1 MSKLN
6 MMSKK
11 DLPLK
16 IMQEKLNIDKK
27 PDMIL
32 NLKSNREP
40 KINYLN
46 NDSFNKD
53 IKAKSANRINSKRI
67 LTEKKIPKLNY
78 ENLYRLNSSSDITNV
93 KTQNNSFKNLTH
105 DYFQKNIEIIISN
118 SYSNYSKDLNNNES
132 NRRKKDLNELFSH
145 NLIKFEDRKKIKKL
159 NSSKVLRLYQLYTQ
173 RKNQKLQLDELLP
186 TNRTF
191 SNKKIETE
199 KIKLF
204 SQYNNNNL
212 SKNNKSFYNNS
223 NITSYSNKKLNNQR
237 KFYNI
242 NILMKLNPYHLVS
255 TKVKYSHFID
265 MKDISQKLT
274 ELDDGGIKIRSLNK
288 PLFFK
293 NIKMKN
299 NKISKMIN
307 SVFVQFNQKIS
318 HECDFIWR
326 ILSMIKKVNGYSPF
340 YIACLFKGYF
350 ELWKNYSL
358 LLEQLLVKYPLFK
371 WYLDKNR
378 YMKEEVFN
386 EFISCLKLRTNN
398 DDSFSEK
405 ILLLFGEN
413 DLIDIK
419 KFLLIMELTSIST
432 DMVEKINFIEEILYV
447 QDLKNQENCINVM
460 EMFTLFIN
468 IFNSPNY
475 KKDIKYF
482 KEILKNEFNKGK
494 KFYNDLYINEREM
507 SELLLNNKFLQKKIN
522 EFLNYYKNADKN
534 FEEQINFHFNSNARA
549 LNKIFSDEI
558 FN

>member
-6 MMSKK
+6 MMIKK

-105 DYFQKNIEIIISN
+105 DDFQKNIEIIISN

-132 NRRKKDLNELFSH
+132 NRRKKDLNKLFSH

-204 SQYNNNNL
+204 SQYNNIL
-212 SKNNKSFYNNS
+212 DNK
-223 NITSYSNKKLNNQR
+223 
-237 KFYNI
+237 
-242 NILMKLNPYHLVS
+242 
-255 TKVKYSHFID
+255 
-265 MKDISQKLT
+265 
-274 ELDDGGIKIRSLNK
+274 
-288 PLFFK
+288 
-293 NIKMKN
+293 
-299 NKISKMIN
+299 
-307 SVFVQFNQKIS
+307 
-318 HECDFIWR
+318 C
-326 ILSMIKKVNGYSPF
+326 
-340 YIACLFKGYF
+340 
-350 ELWKNYSL
+350 
-358 LLEQLLVKYPLFK
+358 
-371 WYLDKNR
+371 
-378 YMKEEVFN
+378 
-386 EFISCLKLRTNN
+386 
-398 DDSFSEK
+398 
-405 ILLLFGEN
+405 
-413 DLIDIK
+413 
-419 KFLLIMELTSIST
+419 LLI
-432 DMVEKINFIEEILYV
+432 
-447 QDLKNQENCINVM
+447 
-460 EMFTLFIN
+460 
-468 IFNSPNY
+468 
-475 KKDIKYF
+475 
-482 KEILKNEFNKGK
+482 
-494 KFYNDLYINEREM
+494 KF
-507 SELLLNNKFLQKKIN
+507 
-522 EFLNYYKNADKN
+522 
-534 FEEQINFHFNSNARA
+534 
-549 LNKIFSDEI
+549 
-558 FN
+558 